1 LKLYCAD
8 LFCGAG
14 GTSSGLIEAALEL
27 DFEVDLVAINHWPV
41 AIATHSANY
50 PWAKHICARVEEI
63 RPRDVVPRGRLHLLV
78 ASPECTFHS
87 VARGGR
93 PIEDQK
99 RVAAWGVIQWAQELY
114 VENIVIENVPEF
126 VRWGPLGANGKPL
139 KSKIG
144 ETYQAFL

>member
-1 LKLYCAD
+1 MKLYCAD

-27 DFEVDLVAINHWPV
+27 DFEVELVAINHWPV

-99 RVAAWGVIQWAQELY
+99 RVPAWGVIQWAQELY
-114 VENIVIENVPEF
+114 VENIIILC
-126 VRWGPLGANGKPL
+126 VRTH
-139 KSKIG
+139 KI
-144 ETYQAFL
+144 TYVVAALMFSRCL